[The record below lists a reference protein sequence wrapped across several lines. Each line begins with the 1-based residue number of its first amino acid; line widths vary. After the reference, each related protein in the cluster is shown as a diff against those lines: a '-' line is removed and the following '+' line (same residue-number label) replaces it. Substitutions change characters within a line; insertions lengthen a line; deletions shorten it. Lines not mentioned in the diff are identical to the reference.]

1 MERAVVTA
9 VGIDRRGIVAALAGV
24 LTDLGCNLEDST
36 MSMLG
41 GNFAVL
47 LMVALPD
54 GVGPAAVESG
64 LAPVVEAMG
73 LAVSVRAVPVGAE
86 KPIGGDV
93 GTAGTAGA
101 ASDEDEAVYAFSV
114 HGADRLGIVRH
125 ATEALAAAGAN
136 IVDLSTRLVGDPD
149 GPVYVLT
156 ITAGFDAGANVESA
170 VAGVRQ
176 AIESFGVQCR
186 AHRVDIDVL

>member
-9 VGIDRRGIVAALAGV
+9 VGVDRRGIVAGLAGV

-36 MSMLG
+36 MSLLG

-54 GVGPAAVESG
+54 GVDPGAVEAGLAPAAVR
-64 LAPVVEAMG
+64 MG
-73 LAVSVRAVPVGAE
+73 LAVSVRVVPGRDDPPSEA
-86 KPIGGDV
+86 DV
-93 GTAGTAGA
+93 DPAD
-101 ASDEDEAVYAFSV
+101 DETVYAFSV
-114 HGADRLGIVRH
+114 HGADRLGIVRQ
-125 ATEALAAAGAN
+125 ATGALAAAGAN
-136 IVDLSTRLVGDPD
+136 IVDLSTRLVGDAD

-156 ITAGFDAGANVESA
+156 ITAGFDTGAEVEPT

-176 AIESFGVQCR
+176 AVERFGVQCR

>member
-1 MERAVVTA
+1 MGMERAVVTA
-9 VGIDRRGIVAALAGV
+9 VGVDRRGIVAALAGV

-36 MSMLG
+36 MSLLG

-64 LAPVVEAMG
+64 LAPVAEAMG
-73 LAVSVRAVPVGAE
+73 LAVSVRAVPAGAE
-86 KPIGGDV
+86 RLTGSDV
-93 GTAGTAGA
+93 DTAGA
-101 ASDEDEAVYAFSV
+101 VGDEDQAIYAFSV

-125 ATEALAAAGAN
+125 ATEALAAAGGN
-136 IVDLSTRLVGDPD
+136 ILDLSTRLVGDAED
-149 GPVYVLT
+149 PVYVLT
-156 ITAGFDAGANVESA
+156 ITAGFDAGAEVEPA

-176 AIESFGVQCR
+176 AVERFGVQCR
-186 AHRVDIDVL
+186 AHRVDIDVF

>member
-9 VGIDRRGIVAALAGV
+9 VGVDRSGIVAALAGV
-24 LTDLGCNLEDST
+24 LTDLGGNLEDST
-36 MSMLG
+36 MSLLG

-54 GVGPAAVESG
+54 GVGPTAVESA
-64 LAPVVEAMG
+64 LAPVAEAMG
-73 LAVSVRAVPVGAE
+73 LAVSVRAIPVGAE
-86 KPIGGDV
+86 KPTGRDV
-93 GTAGTAGA
+93 GTAGAVG
-101 ASDEDEAVYAFSV
+101 EGDEAVYAFSV

-125 ATEALAAAGAN
+125 TTEALAEAGGN
-136 IVDLSTRLVGDPD
+136 ILDLSTRLVGDPD

-156 ITAGFDAGANVESA
+156 ITAGFDAGADVELA

-176 AIESFGVQCR
+176 AVERLGVQCR
-186 AHRVDIDVL
+186 AHRVDIDVF

>member
-9 VGIDRRGIVAALAGV
+9 IGVDRRGIVAALAGV

-36 MSMLG
+36 MSLLG

-54 GVGPAAVESG
+54 GLDPAAVEAG
-64 LAPVVEAMG
+64 LAPAADRMG
-73 LAVSVRAVPVGAE
+73 LAVSVRVVPVGDEA
-86 KPIGGDV
+86 PAGDEV
-93 GTAGTAGA
+93 DLAGA
-101 ASDEDEAVYAFSV
+101 DDEAVYAFSV

-125 ATEALAAAGAN
+125 ATETLAAAGAN
-136 IVDLSTRLVGDPD
+136 IVDLSTRLVGDAD

-156 ITAGFDAGANVESA
+156 ITAGFDAGADVEQA

-176 AIESFGVQCR
+176 AVESFGVQCR

>member
-9 VGIDRRGIVAALAGV
+9 VGLDRRGIVAALAGV

-36 MSMLG
+36 MSLLG

-86 KPIGGDV
+86 QPTGSDL
-93 GTAGTAGA
+93 GTVGA
-101 ASDEDEAVYAFSV
+101 ARDEDEAVYAFSV

-156 ITAGFDAGANVESA
+156 ITAGFDAGADVEHA

-176 AIESFGVQCR
+176 AVESFGVQCR

>member
-9 VGIDRRGIVAALAGV
+9 VGFDQRGIVAALAGV

-36 MSMLG
+36 MSLLG

-64 LAPVVEAMG
+64 LAPVADRMG
-73 LAVSVRAVPVGAE
+73 LAVSVRAIPVGAE
-86 KPIGGDV
+86 EPTSDS
-93 GTAGTAGA
+93 GA
-101 ASDEDEAVYAFSV
+101 RVEDRDEAIYAFSV

-125 ATEALAAAGAN
+125 ATEALAQAGGN
-136 IVDLSTRLVGDPD
+136 ILDLSTRLVGDAEE
-149 GPVYVLT
+149 PVYVLT
-156 ITAGFDAGANVESA
+156 ITAGFDAGAEVEQA
-170 VAGVRQ
+170 VAGVGR
-176 AIESFGVQCR
+176 AVERFGVQCR

>member
-9 VGIDRRGIVAALAGV
+9 VGIDRRGIVAALAGA

-36 MSMLG
+36 MSLLG

-64 LAPVVEAMG
+64 LAPVADRMG
-73 LAVSVRAVPVGAE
+73 LAVSVRVVPE
-86 KPIGGDV
+86 GDDAPSGDDV
-93 GTAGTAGA
+93 DTAGF
-101 ASDEDEAVYAFSV
+101 EDDAVYAFSV

-156 ITAGFDAGANVESA
+156 ITAGFDAGTDVEHA

-176 AIESFGVQCR
+176 AVESFGVQCR